1 MTYRVWKQTEADKI
15 YCTYGDL
22 NLAKKSVRSSV
33 AEGGLDSAW
42 IVDNTGNTIYH
53 CSLDIYGRLSI
64 NIDYTEGEK
73 AMNFNNR
80 NKIAE
85 IKAVRAV
92 SDLGLREAK
101 ELVESMSS
109 SELAAWVMERAYS
122 FTGELK
128 RKAENYDMVFASN
141 ERYLADNAGM
151 RSRIYQLEKENKN
164 LLNQRNTIL
173 AMLTKEQILDLY
185 IASQS
190 QTE

>member
-1 MTYRVWKQTEADKI
+1 M
-15 YCTYGDL
+15 
-22 NLAKKSVRSSV
+22 
-33 AEGGLDSAW
+33 
-42 IVDNTGNTIYH
+42 
-53 CSLDIYGRLSI
+53 LSI

-73 AMNFNNR
+73 AMNPTR

-85 IKAVRAV
+85 IKAVKAA

-101 ELVESMSS
+101 DLVESMSS
-109 SELAAWVMERAYS
+109 SEVAAWVMARAYN

-128 RKAENYDMVFASN
+128 RKAENYDMVSASN
-141 ERYLADNAGM
+141 ERYLADNADM